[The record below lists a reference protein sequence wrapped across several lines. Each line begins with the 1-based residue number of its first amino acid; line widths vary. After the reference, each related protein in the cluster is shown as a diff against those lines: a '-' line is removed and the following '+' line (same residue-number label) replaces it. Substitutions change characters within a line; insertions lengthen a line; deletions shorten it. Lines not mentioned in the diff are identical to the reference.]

1 MLPFHLCFC
10 HEYLQQLKMAFSKM
24 QCFVILVSFDIFHV
38 GLEQCFEFNLLFIS
52 KRVFTFFRPMHNISI
67 SGDVPSERRRCVS
80 EGKRGRG
87 KLRPVSAVIYT
98 TSRGRSD
105 TEPSSPRSPYR
116 ASPSSSTK
124 NVSLSESPKGKQSS
138 VINRLMSRR
147 RSKDGKEHIK
157 INVFSIILFYLVY
170 VPRRLFFVFFMHSSL
185 HDKP

>member
-1 MLPFHLCFC
+1 MVPFNLCFC

-24 QCFVILVSFDIFHV
+24 QWVVILVSFDVFHV
-38 GLEQCFEFNLLFIS
+38 GLEQCCEFNFLLS
-52 KRVFTFFRPMHNISI
+52 KHVFTFFRPMHNISI

-87 KLRPVSAVIYT
+87 KLRPVSAVIYP

-105 TEPSSPRSPYR
+105 TEPSSPMSPYR

-147 RSKDGKEHIK
+147 RSKDGKKHIK

-170 VPRRLFFVFFMHSSL
+170 VPRRSFFVFFVHSSL